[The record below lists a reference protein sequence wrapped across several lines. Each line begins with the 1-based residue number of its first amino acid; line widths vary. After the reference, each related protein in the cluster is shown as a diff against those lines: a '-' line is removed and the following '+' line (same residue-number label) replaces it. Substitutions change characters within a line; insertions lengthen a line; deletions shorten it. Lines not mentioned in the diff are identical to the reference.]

1 MNPKDKSTPSRSL
14 DPSVDLRTIPSGW
27 DLSGLF
33 SPADNW
39 VNEPQ
44 PYQDR
49 SHINPDST
57 GIPSDN
63 AADAV

>member
-1 MNPKDKSTPSRSL
+1 MNPKDTSTQSRSL

-44 PYQDR
+44 PYQGR
-49 SHINPDST
+49 LHTHPDST
-57 GIPSDN
+57 GIPSDD
-63 AADAV
+63 AANVV